1 MRGFLARVRN
11 FLGVG
16 IPSHGLGL
24 PPSSQAAPAQPA
36 CLGVRFDTVHGE
48 SYYHDHLAAL
58 VEELIA
64 KGQVPIEFPHDCRE
78 GICGTCGTIW

>member
-36 CLGVRFDTVHGE
+36 CLGVRFDTATTITMG
-48 SYYHDHLAAL
+48 DDAAT
-58 VEELIA
+58 LICA
-64 KGQVPIEFPHDCRE
+64 RFDNATTITLGTTPCP
-78 GICGTCGTIW
+78 CGG